1 LQRGLGLHSSYLNFT
16 VSSQTLLCYSFK
28 ERFYKSGKGMVRE
41 KILVVDDEKDIIELI
56 RYNLEKEGLKVIT
69 ASSGE
74 EAIRRASNENPQL
87 IILDLMLPGIDGLE
101 VCRILKRETQTSSIP
116 IIMLT
121 VKSDE
126 TDIVVGLELGA
137 DDYITKPFSPR
148 ILTARVK
155 AMLRRKQPE
164 EEKAEI
170 IKIGPLTINLA
181 KYQVSIKNKPL
192 SLTSTE
198 FNILAF
204 LAQNKGKVFSRDQ
217 LLDKAWKAESFVVDR
232 TVDVHI
238 RRLRQKLGPAS
249 DLIETIRGVGYK
261 FKD

>member
-1 LQRGLGLHSSYLNFT
+1 VLF
-16 VSSQTLLCYSFK
+16 FK
-28 ERFYKSGKGMVRE
+28 ERFPKSGKSMARE
-41 KILVVDDEKDIIELI
+41 KILVVDDEEDIVELI

-69 ASSGE
+69 ANSGE
-74 EAIRRASNENPQL
+74 EAIRRASHENPQL

-101 VCRILKRETQTSSIP
+101 VCRILKRGIETSSIP
-116 IIMLT
+116 IVMLT

-148 ILTARVK
+148 ILAARVK
-155 AMLRRKQPE
+155 ALLRRKQPK
-164 EEKAEI
+164 EEKAEV

-181 KYQVSIKNKPL
+181 KYQVNLKNKPL

-204 LAQNKGKVFSRDQ
+204 LAQNKGKVFTRDQ

-238 RRLRQKLGPAS
+238 RRLRQKLGSAS
-249 DLIETIRGVGYK
+249 NLIETIRGVGYK

>member
-1 LQRGLGLHSSYLNFT
+1 
-16 VSSQTLLCYSFK
+16 
-28 ERFYKSGKGMVRE
+28 MARE

-69 ASSGE
+69 ATSGE

-87 IILDLMLPGIDGLE
+87 IVLDLMLPGIDGLE
-101 VCRILKRETQTSSIP
+101 VCRILKRETKTSSIP
-116 IIMLT
+116 VVMLT

-148 ILTARVK
+148 ILAARVK
-155 AMLRRKQPE
+155 AILRRKEPK

-181 KYQVSIKNKPL
+181 KYQVSLKNKPL

-198 FNILAF
+198 FKILAF
-204 LAQNKGKVFSRDQ
+204 LAQNKGKVFTRDQ
-217 LLDKAWKAESFVVDR
+217 LLDKAWKEESFVVDR

-249 DLIETIRGVGYK
+249 YLIETIRGVGYK